1 MAVYVEQVSYN
12 IPEGATMGKS
22 STEKISFYGVT
33 PVVLNTV
40 SSGVAVTT
48 IGGAIPVQTA
58 ITSVGMYGASTAAIA
73 TSTFAQVSALMV
85 DMAVLQALLNNIR
98 TSISNTGLMLGS

>member
-1 MAVYVEQVSYN
+1 MASNVEQITYN
-12 IPEGATMGKS
+12 ATDGATYGKS

-40 SSGVAVTT
+40 SSGVMVTT
-48 IGGAIPVQTA
+48 IGAAIPAQTA
-58 ITSVGMYGASTAAIA
+58 SASGFGASTAAIG

-85 DMAVLQALLNNIR
+85 DIAAAQALANNIR
-98 TSISNTGLMLGS
+98 TTLVNLGLMLGS

>member
-1 MAVYVEQVSYN
+1 MASNVEQITYN
-12 IPEGATMGKS
+12 ATDGATYGKS

-40 SSGVAVTT
+40 SSGVMVTT
-48 IGGAIPVQTA
+48 IGAAIPAQTA
-58 ITSVGMYGASTAAIA
+58 SASGFGTSTAATA

-85 DMAVLQALLNNIR
+85 DIAAAQALANNIR
-98 TSISNTGLMLGS
+98 TTLVNLGLMLGS